1 MIPMIPF
8 PFGGDEEAHQA
19 AQDERKANTRKV
31 WIHNPLR
38 RQLMYNEKYE
48 KLQEKYEKE
57 ASEYEALTKEIAEG
71 KIVQPDDYEENK
83 IFPSKEEIRAE
94 VLAELE
100 NLEVPHSER
109 VKTCIEADP
118 AKLAKLVQYLGEQEE
133 AELFLPP
140 RIVGARDEEEAKK
153 EFASS
158 MKPAKVQNMDKF
170 LQDEFQTE
178 SEESD
183 SESESDD
190 DDAPKKKKGKKRK
203 KKDKKKRRSST
214 STESLNLSATK
225 KIKETKESKT
235 KKDKKDKKVL
245 PKTDHRYPT
254 GSRRNASKN

>member
-1 MIPMIPF
+1 
-8 PFGGDEEAHQA
+8 
-19 AQDERKANTRKV
+19 
-31 WIHNPLR
+31 
-38 RQLMYNEKYE
+38 MYNEKYE

-109 VKTCIEADP
+109 VKTCIEANP
-118 AKLAKLVQYLGEQEE
+118 AKLAKLVQYLEEQEE

-140 RIVGARDEEEAKK
+140 RIVEAKDEK
-153 EFASS
+153 EAKREFASA

-170 LQDEFQTE
+170 LQDGFQTE
-178 SEESD
+178 SEEEEDESD

-203 KKDKKKRRSST
+203 KQDKKKRRSST

-225 KIKETKESKT
+225 KIKDTKESKT
-235 KKDKKDKKVL
+235 KKDKRDKKAL

>member
-1 MIPMIPF
+1 M
-8 PFGGDEEAHQA
+8 
-19 AQDERKANTRKV
+19 
-31 WIHNPLR
+31 
-38 RQLMYNEKYE
+38 
-48 KLQEKYEKE
+48 
-57 ASEYEALTKEIAEG
+57 
-71 KIVQPDDYEENK
+71 
-83 IFPSKEEIRAE
+83 
-94 VLAELE
+94 E

-109 VKTCIEADP
+109 VKTCIEANP
-118 AKLAKLVQYLGEQEE
+118 AKLARLVQYLGEQEE

-140 RIVGARDEEEAKK
+140 RIVGAKDEEEAKK

-170 LQDEFQTE
+170 LQDEFQTD
-178 SEESD
+178 SEEEEDESD

-203 KKDKKKRRSST
+203 KQDKKKRRSST

-254 GSRRNASKN
+254 GSRRNASKS